1 MSEKF
6 FFTTSQSAN
15 LLFNEKNKTI
25 QSIVDNQPEDQRT
38 SLVYR
43 HTTMSKDDNNNT
55 KVNNYMNN
63 SVVDNNN
70 WSDMKE
76 AEKKNELDSLLP
88 WISVVSSFDARTDGK
103 SMMMSRF
110 SFLLDDFETNWKF
123 EWYYNLTDLP
133 DVLFPEYL
141 DVIDEQNLLRVVFV
155 LHVCKHAEIGTTF
168 LFCSIEHFFTSISI
182 FLRRTRQWAQ
192 RIN

>member
-70 WSDMKE
+70 
-76 AEKKNELDSLLP
+76 
-88 WISVVSSFDARTDGK
+88 
-103 SMMMSRF
+103 
-110 SFLLDDFETNWKF
+110 
-123 EWYYNLTDLP
+123 
-133 DVLFPEYL
+133 
-141 DVIDEQNLLRVVFV
+141 
-155 LHVCKHAEIGTTF
+155 
-168 LFCSIEHFFTSISI
+168 
-182 FLRRTRQWAQ
+182 
-192 RIN
+192 